1 VCKKAIAVARH
12 RSSARQIQKFDFER
26 MKITLSLPPFVVVNP
41 AKFQVSGPQNGSSSA
56 IGWLT
61 AVEAADYL
69 KVKARSLLRWVREGK
84 IKGYALCDAKRRVW
98 RFRREDLDAALLSHP
113 VLLSETPTVLSTERR
128 IA

>member
-1 VCKKAIAVARH
+1 
-12 RSSARQIQKFDFER
+12 
-26 MKITLSLPPFVVVNP
+26 MKITLSLSPFVVVNP

-69 KVKARSLLRWVREGK
+69 KVKARSLLHWVREGK

-113 VLLSETPTVLSTERR
+113 VLLSETPTVLSTTERR